1 MAKVL
6 RIFFYFIDFQYII
19 AYSRIRSFTILYKV
33 LRSTSEWIFCLSH
46 NNNAVL
52 MIKTAQLLFFMF
64 AFELNFLIF
73 STAGGYKD
81 QYWSHARL
89 YPVSYGFHGL

>member
-1 MAKVL
+1 
-6 RIFFYFIDFQYII
+6 
-19 AYSRIRSFTILYKV
+19 
-33 LRSTSEWIFCLSH
+33 
-46 NNNAVL
+46 

-64 AFELNFLIF
+64 AFGLNFLIF

-81 QYWSHARL
+81 QYWFHAHL